1 MSAVSYH
8 ARNKLVVSCAVL
20 RFSLT
25 YLVMHLLVKGLESV
39 TSALRLELL
48 VGQHLLELGDHA
60 IEHCRRNLQQTQTN
74 LVSKEHSG
82 T

>member
-1 MSAVSYH
+1 MSAVSCH

-48 VGQHLLELGDHA
+48 VGQHFLELGDHT
-60 IEHCRRNLQQTQTN
+60 IKHCRRNLQQTHT
-74 LVSKEHSG
+74 HSI
-82 T
+82 TTLLRD